1 MAEVNEQILDI
12 FEKDKSYFENVTWT
26 SYPNKYNDQNLSFK
40 DGHSMWNFPIC
51 NLQDGTLCGG
61 RICKKDLRDFY
72 EYIGERIALALN
84 LVRGKSNEEL
94 KVELDKIL
102 QKV

>member
-12 FEKDKSYFENVTWT
+12 FEKDKSYFDNVTWT
-26 SYPNKYNDQNLSFK
+26 SYPNKYYDQNLSFK
-40 DGHSMWNFPIC
+40 DDHSMWNFPIC
-51 NLQDGTLCGG
+51 DLQDGTLCGG
-61 RICKKDLRDFY
+61 RLCKKDLKDFY

-84 LVRGKSNEEL
+84 LVKGKSNEEL

-102 QKV
+102 